1 MVGSMKGMKAVGRYG
16 AIGFELL
23 GSIAIG
29 YYIGHWLD
37 QRYDQHWI
45 GLVGFVIGCYAGFKS
60 LFRAAKNMQR
70 DIEKD
75 EALERG
81 EDPWAKPIEDIDED
95 DATAVANAKAA
106 IASAFAKADASKTE
120 AAKTAAANEKEHD
133 DGTGKA

>member
-1 MVGSMKGMKAVGRYG
+1 MKGMKAVGRYG

-23 GSIAIG
+23 GSIAVG
-29 YYIGHWLD
+29 YYLGHWLD

-75 EALERG
+75 ERLERG
-81 EDPWAKPIEDIDED
+81 EDPWAKPTEDVDED

-106 IASAFAKADASKTE
+106 IASAFAKTEASKSDT
-120 AAKTAAANEKEHD
+120 KKNEEHD
-133 DGTGKA
+133 DGAGKA